1 MLITEINNYLGTTFQ
16 RKLVVWLKY
25 LTSFLSSSHRWIYL
39 KNMFN
44 NNNKMKKWF
53 KKFHQILR
61 DGQKICIYIYKTAF
75 LKTIYRLT
83 IFIFIYKGT
92 ILSYKDLQRGC
103 QVSWGKRVAGQC
115 FAVIVYFCC
124 FISWVLLFLSVIL
137 FFEFM

>member
-39 KNMFN
+39 KNMLN

-53 KKFHQILR
+53 KRFHHILR
-61 DGQKICIYIYKTAF
+61 NGQKICIYIYKTAF
-75 LKTIYRLT
+75 LKTIYKLT
-83 IFIFIYKGT
+83 IFIYKGT

-103 QVSWGKRVAGQC
+103 QVSWGKRVAGRC